1 MIICVTGP
9 MAAGK
14 NYICSKYE
22 KEGWL
27 CLDADKQVHKAIEK
41 AVPEI
46 LKAFSKEACEKGIT
60 LENPDGS
67 LNRRELGK
75 LIFGNPEL
83 LSRQEKIVYP
93 YLIEDTLNFIRENS
107 GRNIILNATVLYK
120 VPKLLKLCQKIIFVK
135 ASFIKRL
142 SRALKRD
149 KMPVI
154 QILKRFHSQKN
165 LFTEYQNS
173 GIPVEIVN
181 NN

>member
-46 LKAFSKEACEKGIT
+46 LKAFSKEAGEKGIT

-93 YLIEDTLNFIRENS
+93 YLIEF
-107 GRNIILNATVLYK
+107 YK
-120 VPKLLKLCQKIIFVK
+120 GKFRQKHY
-135 ASFIKRL
+135 S
-142 SRALKRD
+142 
-149 KMPVI
+149 
-154 QILKRFHSQKN
+154 
-165 LFTEYQNS
+165 
-173 GIPVEIVN
+173 
-181 NN
+181 